1 MEKNELKSTKEV
13 QIHCF
18 LNCDYQDSR
27 KVKKLG
33 AKWHQ
38 EWGMWYVEIG
48 TEITPFKKWLFEEG
62 K

>member
-1 MEKNELKSTKEV
+1 MDKSELKPNKEL
-13 QIHCF
+13 QIKCF
-18 LNCDYQDSR
+18 LNCDYQDGR

-38 EWGMWYVEIG
+38 EWGVWYVEIG
-48 TEITPFKKWLFEEG
+48 AEISPFKKWLFEEN

>member
-1 MEKNELKSTKEV
+1 MDKSELKSTKEV
-13 QIHCF
+13 QIQCF
-18 LNCDYQDSR
+18 LNCDYQDGR

-38 EWGMWYVEIG
+38 EWGMWYLEIG
-48 TEITPFKKWLFEEG
+48 TEITPFKKWLFEEN

>member
-1 MEKNELKSTKEV
+1 MDKSELKQNQEV

-18 LNCDYQDSR
+18 LNCDYQDGR

-48 TEITPFKKWLFEEG
+48 TELTAFKKWLFEEN

>member
-1 MEKNELKSTKEV
+1 MDKSELKPNKEL
-13 QIHCF
+13 QIKCF
-18 LNCDYQDSR
+18 LNCDYQDGR

-38 EWGMWYVEIG
+38 EWRMWYVEKG
-48 TEITPFKKWLFEEG
+48 TELTPFQKWLFVED

>member
-1 MEKNELKSTKEV
+1 MGKSELKPNKEL
-13 QIHCF
+13 QIQCF
-18 LNCDYQDSR
+18 LNCDYRDSK

-38 EWGMWYVEIG
+38 EWRMWYIEMG
-48 TEITPFKKWLFEEG
+48 TEVIPFKKWLFEER